1 MDSTLAA
8 GWIAFW
14 GAVAGAI
21 VGGGLTALASWS
33 TTQGQWKRERTFR
46 QRERLAEML
55 SQGTRSLADRA
66 PRNHEGQWVTDVHEG
81 AIRDLHF
88 ARLLAMRVSPHMA
101 LLMTEIFLDERAEWR
116 PFVPSTDVRVMN
128 GIVARWLPEPDY
140 FDKVQKPLAD
150 YRREFPWSGAEGP
163 AGPAMSLARRLV
175 FGLRP
180 R

>member
-1 MDSTLAA
+1 
-8 GWIAFW
+8 
-14 GAVAGAI
+14 
-21 VGGGLTALASWS
+21 
-33 TTQGQWKRERTFR
+33 
-46 QRERLAEML
+46 
-55 SQGTRSLADRA
+55 
-66 PRNHEGQWVTDVHEG
+66 
-81 AIRDLHF
+81 
-88 ARLLAMRVSPHMA
+88 
-101 LLMTEIFLDERAEWR
+101 MTEIFLDERAEWR